1 VDRAFLLGSDQ
12 LYREAGYVGLSRARL
27 SSELFVVAPEDQRE
41 MDNPLGHVVRDL
53 QTSRAQ
59 SLAMAQGDRGLNAE
73 GRGDVDVAR
82 DLAKRALLAD
92 PPAWATEALGPV
104 PLLRAERERWA
115 ERAAHLS
122 SYREAYGITGPDD
135 ALGPRPAD
143 ATQRRA
149 WEIAQLAVL
158 EDQRS
163 LDIERGLAI

>member
-1 VDRAFLLGSDQ
+1 MAQADRGPDADG
-12 LYREAGYVGLSRARL
+12 
-27 SSELFVVAPEDQRE
+27 QRE
-41 MDNPLGHVVRDL
+41 
-53 QTSRAQ
+53 
-59 SLAMAQGDRGLNAE
+59 
-73 GRGDVDVAR
+73 VDVPS
-82 DLAKRALLAD
+82 DIAKRALLVD
-92 PPAWATEALGPV
+92 PPPWATEALGAA
-104 PLLRAERERWA
+104 PLLRADRDRWA